1 MTVSSSH
8 FIFSVRAMRRL
19 TRTINFREKEKEILD
34 QIIGS
39 DRYDSRIRPAGMLN
53 DTSKSKNCI
62 LSLLFLLQHPE
73 KQYLQFRIHF
83 FRCASQNQNQS
94 LRQKY
99 FANWWCQDGNQM
111 YLEPLACIPRC
122 IECNLK
128 WCILPRNWFLFSNIV

>member
-53 DTSKSKNCI
+53 DTSKSKK
-62 LSLLFLLQHPE
+62 LYFVSSFLE

-122 IECNLK
+122 IQ
-128 WCILPRNWFLFSNIV
+128 CILPRNWFLFSSLNVL

>member
-1 MTVSSSH
+1 
-8 FIFSVRAMRRL
+8 MRRL

-62 LSLLFLLQHPE
+62 LSPTSRKAVFT
-73 KQYLQFRIHF
+73 ISDTF

-99 FANWWCQDGNQM
+99 FAN
-111 YLEPLACIPRC
+111 
-122 IECNLK
+122 
-128 WCILPRNWFLFSNIV
+128 

>member
-62 LSLLFLLQHPE
+62 LSLFLLQHPE

-99 FANWWCQDGNQM
+99 FAN
-111 YLEPLACIPRC
+111 
-122 IECNLK
+122 
-128 WCILPRNWFLFSNIV
+128 

>member
-53 DTSKSKNCI
+53 DTSKEKTVFCI
-62 LSLLFLLQHPE
+62 FFQH
-73 KQYLQFRIHF
+73 LI
-83 FRCASQNQNQS
+83 
-94 LRQKY
+94 
-99 FANWWCQDGNQM
+99 
-111 YLEPLACIPRC
+111 
-122 IECNLK
+122 
-128 WCILPRNWFLFSNIV
+128 

>member
-62 LSLLFLLQHPE
+62 LSLFFAPTSR
-73 KQYLQFRIHF
+73 KAVFTISDTF

-99 FANWWCQDGNQM
+99 FAN
-111 YLEPLACIPRC
+111 
-122 IECNLK
+122 
-128 WCILPRNWFLFSNIV
+128 

>member
-62 LSLLFLLQHPE
+62 LSLFLLQHPE

-122 IECNLK
+122 IQPKN
-128 WCILPRNWFLFSNIV
+128 CIFVAKIDFYSLNVI